1 MSKISYCS
9 LEEAWGLNEPPPQD
23 QLKNNKTIDN
33 NKNNIESKYDYLNEN
48 SKKERAELIKNM
60 NNVERIPTIKNDS
73 SSEFEKYRFN
83 SSNNVT
89 ESDSSKIY
97 TPFNE
102 AIEKKYLLDKLNFL
116 ESQFKKYGVMQKSNI
131 QSNTIENFNN
141 NISEENNNENKYS
154 SIDTNTNN
162 NINNQNSKNNNIYS
176 ADIIDLIFLIIIG
189 LVIIFIMNSIFM
201 FGKSIG
207 ARNVSL

>member
-9 LEEAWGLNEPPPQD
+9 LEEAWGLNDPPPPQTNE
-23 QLKNNKTIDN
+23 NNKTDI

-48 SKKERAELIKNM
+48 SKKERTELIKNM

-89 ESDSSKIY
+89 ENDSSKIY

-116 ESQFKKYGVMQKSNI
+116 IVG
-131 QSNTIENFNN
+131 
-141 NISEENNNENKYS
+141 
-154 SIDTNTNN
+154 
-162 NINNQNSKNNNIYS
+162 
-176 ADIIDLIFLIIIG
+176 
-189 LVIIFIMNSIFM
+189 
-201 FGKSIG
+201 
-207 ARNVSL
+207 

>member
-23 QLKNNKTIDN
+23 QLKNNKPIDN
-33 NKNNIESKYDYLNEN
+33 NKNDIESKYDYLNEN

-141 NISEENNNENKYS
+141 NISEENNNENKYVN
-154 SIDTNTNN
+154 IDTNINN